1 MSPTAIILVFLII
14 TGAAALQGAVGYG
27 LNVIAAPLLML
38 INPAMVP
45 GPILASAFVLTALM
59 VWRNRDGIDLHGV
72 RWMVFGMIPG
82 TVLASWLL
90 PSMPVRSLSF
100 VLAGLV
106 IGGVVLSLTGLRFP
120 PLRWILLTAGFVS
133 GMGSTLA
140 SIGGPPVALVNQE
153 LPGPRLRATL
163 STYFIISAVFS
174 LLGLVIAGHY
184 GGSELS
190 LSAVMLPGVVVG
202 FLLSKPLAVYLDKGY
217 TRYAILGVSGLAGVL
232 LLIQQLASR

>member
-1 MSPTAIILVFLII
+1 MDTTAIILIFIII
-14 TGAAALQGAVGYG
+14 TASAALQGAVGYG

-38 INPAMVP
+38 IDPALVP
-45 GPILASAFVLTALM
+45 GPILAAAFTLTVLMLL
-59 VWRNRDGIDLHGV
+59 RNRDGIDLYGV

-82 TVLASWLL
+82 TALASWLL
-90 PSMPVRSLSF
+90 PFLPVRSLSF

-120 PLRWILLTAGFVS
+120 PLRRVLLAAGFVS

-163 STYFIISAVFS
+163 STYFIIAAAFS
-174 LLGLVIAGHY
+174 IVGLVLAGHF
-184 GGSELS
+184 GGSELI
-190 LSAVMLPGVVVG
+190 LSAVLLPGVVVG
-202 FLLSKPLAVYLDKGY
+202 FLLSKPLTVYLDKGY

-232 LLIQQLASR
+232 LVIQQLAH